1 MGNIL
6 YFDAFN
12 GVAGDMVLG
21 ALIDLGLP
29 LEHLEA
35 ELGKLELTGYRL
47 QTKRVQRQ
55 GLSGVDFR
63 VQLAEDPSSDR
74 PVHDQDHR
82 HHQHSHQEHRTY
94 PDIRSLIEQSRLS
107 EAVKTRSLR
116 IFKVL
121 AEAEAKVHRNRV
133 EQVHFHEVGA
143 VDSIVDVVGAC
154 IGFEYFEVEE
164 FYASPLA
171 LGGGTVTFSHGT
183 WPVPAPATVELVA
196 DFPTRLGP
204 VDSELTTPTGAAI
217 VTALA
222 AASGRP
228 AVFESIRSGLGAGDR
243 EFPEIPNMLRLL
255 LGSRRSDSAI
265 QNAGALPVER
275 DEVWVLQANV
285 DDLDSETIGYFM
297 EAAFS
302 EGALDVFYSP
312 VQMKKDRP
320 AWLLSVICR
329 PEDGER
335 FARLFFEET
344 TTLGV
349 RIAQTPRWKLSR
361 RVTTVETPWGAARV
375 KVGTLG
381 ERNVTVSPEFED
393 LRELA
398 QKSGRPL
405 KEIRRAVLQK
415 FGEENKG

>member
-1 MGNIL
+1 MANLI

-29 LEHLEA
+29 LKHLEA
-35 ELGKLELTGYRL
+35 ELGKLDLAGYRL
-47 QTKRVQRQ
+47 QSKRVERH

-63 VQLAEDPSSDR
+63 VESAEDPVSTH
-74 PVHDQDHR
+74 PPHGEDHP
-82 HHQHSHQEHRTY
+82 HHSHQEHRTY
-94 PDIRSLIEQSRLS
+94 RAIRSMIEQSMLS
-107 EAVKTRSLR
+107 EAVKSRSLR

-121 AEAEAKVHRNRV
+121 AEAEAKVHRSPV

-143 VDSIVDVVGAC
+143 VDSIVDVVGVC

-183 WPVPAPATVELVA
+183 WPVPAPATLELVA
-196 DFPTRLGP
+196 NLPTRLGP
-204 VDSELTTPTGAAI
+204 VESELTTPTGAAI
-217 VTALA
+217 VAALA
-222 AASGRP
+222 TVADRP
-228 AVFESIRSGLGAGDR
+228 PVLASIRSGLGAGDR
-243 EFPEIPNMLRLL
+243 EFSEIPNMLRLL
-255 LGSRRSDSAI
+255 LGHRRSDSAV
-265 QNAGALPVER
+265 QNSGGLPVEM

-302 EGALDVFYSP
+302 KGALDVFYSP

-349 RIAQTPRWKLSR
+349 RIGQTPRWKLTR
-361 RVTTVETPWGAARV
+361 TVTNVETPWGMARV
-375 KVGTLG
+375 KVGMLG
-381 ERNVTVSPEFED
+381 ERAVTVSPEFED

-398 QKSGRPL
+398 QKSGHPL
-405 KEIRRAVLQK
+405 KEVRRVVLQK
-415 FGEENKG
+415 FGEENQE